1 MEITVRATSDLAE
14 LMPAS
19 GKVIIDHPASVGD
32 LLSLL
37 GINPEAIM
45 LIVINKQIGDI
56 DTLLTDGAIVE
67 LIPPISGG

>member
-1 MEITVRATSDLAE
+1 MKITVRAASDLAE
-14 LMPAS
+14 RMPAS